1 MNKLLSGLMTF
12 LAIFLILLGGIFI
25 IAGGLENVAIGAAM
39 VLVAVGLF
47 FYLYRMAKI
56 EAAKPKLINQTF
68 NVQMSGS
75 GKLEQKQLTCRQCG
89 APLED
94 KDLRV
99 VQGGVMVVLTGSI
112 LYVLLSY
119 IVCSKLVVKPSRK
132 VSLKDIKADL
142 RSSAPFA
149 INVALVSTLYSI
161 NGFLLLSIV
170 GGLDGFDAGQAASNT
185 FIVAFNLVAAL
196 IAVPTVF
203 RTALL
208 PVIARLFGS
217 SKEMTKLAQQK
228 IMKYMRTCPAR
239 WMTTRALPEGISK
252 YRRGRKSAAS
262 CRAEIRKTP
271 ISSPITGMLS

>member
-99 VQGGVMVVLTGSI
+99 VQGGVMVKCPYCGTVYALEE
-112 LYVLLSY
+112 
-119 IVCSKLVVKPSRK
+119 
-132 VSLKDIKADL
+132 
-142 RSSAPFA
+142 AP
-149 INVALVSTLYSI
+149 
-161 NGFLLLSIV
+161 
-170 GGLDGFDAGQAASNT
+170 
-185 FIVAFNLVAAL
+185 
-196 IAVPTVF
+196 
-203 RTALL
+203 
-208 PVIARLFGS
+208 
-217 SKEMTKLAQQK
+217 K
-228 IMKYMRTCPAR
+228 
-239 WMTTRALPEGISK
+239 W
-252 YRRGRKSAAS
+252 
-262 CRAEIRKTP
+262 
-271 ISSPITGMLS
+271 